1 MLSRS
6 FIFILSKHK
15 HQTENYKCKEHR
27 KDGNIIR
34 VSSGQESRVFIMVIG
49 SQGDF
54 SRDVQVRIA
63 KSLVV
68 NNEFEDTKFIRGL
81 FKEKK

>member
-1 MLSRS
+1 
-6 FIFILSKHK
+6 
-15 HQTENYKCKEHR
+15 
-27 KDGNIIR
+27 
-34 VSSGQESRVFIMVIG
+34 MVIG

-68 NNEFEDTKFIRGL
+68 NYEFEDTKFIWGL
-81 FKEKK
+81 LKVKKTIKIRINLKFISLTLKVT